1 MIVSATFSG
10 ICDLKL
16 MRGVW
21 GLFITFITGSFPY
34 YHAILD
40 ILYLLHKASQTL
52 MLSVHTRS
60 ITLLFLSS
68 TKITGKM
75 SPYEAESL
83 HVNERTT
90 FGTAQMKSNK

>member
-1 MIVSATFSG
+1 MIVSASFSG

-68 TKITGKM
+68 TKIRISKDLVKHLTIKICDKI
-75 SPYEAESL
+75 L
-83 HVNERTT
+83 
-90 FGTAQMKSNK
+90 